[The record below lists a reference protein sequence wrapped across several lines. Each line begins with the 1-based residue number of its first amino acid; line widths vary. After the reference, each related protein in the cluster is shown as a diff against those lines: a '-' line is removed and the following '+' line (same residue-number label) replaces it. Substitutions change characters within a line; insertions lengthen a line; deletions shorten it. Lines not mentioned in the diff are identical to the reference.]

1 MKTKMTKLSVLAFL
15 GLGLVVYGQSG
26 KVGVNISS
34 PRATLDVQPNAIN
47 SEDDAKTNEGI
58 LAPKLSK
65 TRVASIEA
73 PVEGTLVYVIDDAN
87 KTNGTI
93 NAYKGTD
100 PKVAKI
106 TEKGYY
112 YYNGTEWVKSAA
124 GSLDQE
130 WVYNSSTKNI
140 ELKRSGTSPFDN
152 KVYFDEKGGYK
163 NITENLRGVELY
175 HKDLFNTKNINLN
188 FSENI
193 SSSYVDPIFKGVKYL
208 STNTLFIDNKEDSY
222 QNIANYSASRNLV
235 GVLGESQKDY
245 VLITSTSNGVSYS
258 GKGTIK
264 YAIIGATN
272 DAGSTQES
280 GTIASIIGSRNTA
293 YTTSSL
299 VSYLDGS
306 RNQVAFRGN
315 GTVNFAHASRNL
327 VELDNRSQGT
337 IKNLTLS
344 RNELSAKSDFT
355 GTIEN
360 LDGISIYFNVPSGIN
375 TLSDSM
381 HGLRIGH
388 VTRGRKNYAIRTG
401 RGISSF
407 GDNLEIRRDYFSN
420 ENQQVVLSFMNMAE
434 EKKIATSRIIDQME
448 GGGYGGSHLIFE
460 TQEASDSSSG
470 YPNKKESTEKMRIT
484 SKGNIGIGI
493 QTPIEKLEVA
503 GNVKA
508 TGFIGANAAIFP
520 DYVFQKYY
528 TGTSSLKADYNFKT
542 LSQVEDFVKTNG
554 YLPGYKSAAEI
565 KKQGY
570 IDLMATQL
578 TNVEKIEE
586 LYLHSIE
593 QEKKIEAQQKQIEE
607 LKSLVQELLK
617 K

>member
-1 MKTKMTKLSVLAFL
+1 MTKLSVLAFL

-208 STNTLFIDNKEDSY
+208 STNALFIDNKEDSY

-337 IKNLTLS
+337 IKNLGIVKLLYSIHYLVSRTKVLKNFPTL
-344 RNELSAKSDFT
+344 F
-355 GTIEN
+355 
-360 LDGISIYFNVPSGIN
+360 
-375 TLSDSM
+375 
-381 HGLRIGH
+381 
-388 VTRGRKNYAIRTG
+388 
-401 RGISSF
+401 
-407 GDNLEIRRDYFSN
+407 
-420 ENQQVVLSFMNMAE
+420 
-434 EKKIATSRIIDQME
+434 
-448 GGGYGGSHLIFE
+448 
-460 TQEASDSSSG
+460 
-470 YPNKKESTEKMRIT
+470 
-484 SKGNIGIGI
+484 
-493 QTPIEKLEVA
+493 
-503 GNVKA
+503 
-508 TGFIGANAAIFP
+508 
-520 DYVFQKYY
+520 
-528 TGTSSLKADYNFKT
+528 
-542 LSQVEDFVKTNG
+542 
-554 YLPGYKSAAEI
+554 
-565 KKQGY
+565 
-570 IDLMATQL
+570 L
-578 TNVEKIEE
+578 T
-586 LYLHSIE
+586 
-593 QEKKIEAQQKQIEE
+593 
-607 LKSLVQELLK
+607 
-617 K
+617 